1 MARPRAQKADPADV
15 QDAGAGEQDEP
26 LPEGTVLSEITK
38 HLSATELPAGV
49 GPALLSIAT
58 AIDDLRLEL
67 AGIGVPGT
75 MLEVTADEHHAAGIV
90 ELDDRVR
97 EIESRLSEA
106 GRRMIWAAT
115 PTHGRNPHPAR
126 WLPDIGRV
134 LLFDPETPNPEPA
147 EQAAGGSHEAA
158 TGTGGTATVE
168 NLMTHFVPPDGP
180 DNAQT

>member
-1 MARPRAQKADPADV
+1 MPRPRSTKADPADTQPRV
-15 QDAGAGEQDEP
+15 DGEEQHAPEPNGHVSALDE
-26 LPEGTVLSEITK
+26 LRTIIGE
-38 HLSATELPAGV
+38 HDLPAGV
-49 GPALLSIAT
+49 PEALLALAQ
-58 AIDDLRLEL
+58 AIDRLGQPLEL
-67 AGIGVPGT
+67 EPVQYDGS
-75 MLEVTADEHHAAGIV
+75 HHAAGIV

-147 EQAAGGSHEAA
+147 EQATGGAHEAA
-158 TGTGGTATVE
+158 AGTGGTATVE
-168 NLMTHFVPPDGP
+168 NLMKHFVPPGGP
-180 DNAQT
+180 DDE